1 MAERREAQNKSR
13 NPVILALRRLDESRP
28 ETDRQAR
35 DRLRIASEVIKHLGW
50 PNVAACHGSD
60 ATAVQAFR
68 ERCSNE
74 QVQRTRVELEA
85 YLDQSEGAEDRRAYH
100 QREATRRPH
109 GTLLRNPILAALPG
123 SHTS

>member
-1 MAERREAQNKSR
+1 MLTSKETASPWISEDAKPSEACRKSALAERQEAQEKLK
-13 NPVILALRRLDESRP
+13 NPVIRALRRIDDSRP
-28 ETDRQAR
+28 ETDRQAT

-50 PNVAACHGSD
+50 PNAAASHGSD
-60 ATAVQAFR
+60 VTAVQAFR

-100 QREATRRPH
+100 
-109 GTLLRNPILAALPG
+109 
-123 SHTS
+123 